1 MYYNYR
7 RAKYQKMK
15 NLLAIRYSLLPVSK
29 GLTIIELM
37 IYVAVL
43 GIVTIPLTVF
53 FTKSLKSIY
62 DSQRKTESQEAV
74 RVVLIEI
81 EKDLAEANQI
91 IASSATAVDFIC
103 DYTKHPNYNFY
114 ADTDGDSIV
123 SIQDPDDDND
133 ATLIQPAT
141 SQWKIGYDLE
151 DDDDDNDSKIDV
163 KIKFYWDSTTKKVY
177 KDAAYNGEAWGN
189 HIEELAVNITSF
201 TLTYLGAKRNDL
213 GRYVDSNNDGIIS
226 ASEIDSVLPPTGH
239 GNNNGR
245 LDTDNEMKYIA
256 SIGIYIEMD
265 KNSDGVTDYKIET
278 EILPPLLSLK
288 KGMTPH

>member
-1 MYYNYR
+1 MKKLITNY
-7 RAKYQKMK
+7 Q
-15 NLLAIRYSLLPVSK
+15 LPITASK
-29 GLTIIELM
+29 GLTLIELM
-37 IYVAVL
+37 IYAAVL
-43 GIVTIPLTVF
+43 GIITIPLTTF
-53 FTKSLKSIY
+53 FVKSLKSVY

-91 IASSATAVDFIC
+91 IASSSTAIDFIC

-114 ADTDGDSIV
+114 GDTDADGIV
-123 SIQDPDDDND
+123 NIQDPDDDND
-133 ATLIQPAT
+133 ASLIQPAT
-141 SQWKIGYDLE
+141 SLWKIGYDLD
-151 DDDDDNDSKIDV
+151 DDDDDNDNKIDV
-163 KIKFYWDSTTKKVY
+163 KIRFYWNSSAKKVY

-213 GRYVDSNNDGIIS
+213 GRYVDTNNDGIIS

-245 LDTDNEMKYIA
+245 LDTDAEMKYIV
-256 SIGIYIEMD
+256 SIGVYLEMD
-265 KNSDGVTDYKIET
+265 KNSDGITDYKIDT
-278 EILPPLLSLK
+278 EIMPPLLSLK
-288 KGMTPH
+288 KGTTPH